1 MFDFFAST
9 FGYLLNFLYNVIG
22 NYGLAI
28 IVFTILVKLIML
40 PISVKQQKT
49 MKKTAKVQVKLREL
63 QEKYSND
70 QVRLGQETMDL
81 YKKENMS
88 PFSGCLGS
96 IVQMI
101 LILSVFFLVSRPL
114 TFMKHVDADIIS
126 KYTQEVMDENEEAA
140 RYPEISIIKMIGP
153 KDENVNI
160 NMEFFGLDL
169 SDVPT
174 QNLSDWKVFIIPGL
188 YVISSVISTKLTTAM
203 NKAAN
208 KDKEKEKEEEVIVN
222 KDKKVEPNDK
232 EKALEVSKKD
242 EDNRDIDTM
251 DEVNK
256 QMSIMMPIMSVSI
269 ALIAPLGLALYWLVS
284 NLLMIIERL
293 IINKVCKDEEE

>member
-126 KYTQEVMDENEEAA
+126 KYTQEVMAENEEAA

-174 QNLSDWKVFIIPGL
+174 QN
-188 YVISSVISTKLTTAM
+188 Y
-203 NKAAN
+203 
-208 KDKEKEKEEEVIVN
+208 
-222 KDKKVEPNDK
+222 
-232 EKALEVSKKD
+232 
-242 EDNRDIDTM
+242 R
-251 DEVNK
+251 
-256 QMSIMMPIMSVSI
+256 
-269 ALIAPLGLALYWLVS
+269 
-284 NLLMIIERL
+284 
-293 IINKVCKDEEE
+293 